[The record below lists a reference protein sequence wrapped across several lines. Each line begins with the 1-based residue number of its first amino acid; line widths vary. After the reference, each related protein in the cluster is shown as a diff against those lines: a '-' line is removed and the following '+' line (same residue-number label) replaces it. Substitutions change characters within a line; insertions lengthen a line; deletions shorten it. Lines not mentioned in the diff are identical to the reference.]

1 MARRQTYR
9 FRIQNQNCKQDTQS
23 RPIGTIQGAGRQEQ
37 NWNRSRTRTG
47 TEAEQK
53 QNRSRTEAEQKQNRT
68 GTEPEQ
74 NWNRTGTEQNSFLQ
88 YLTPAKE
95 NKEDDKVPVDGAN
108 LLNSFQ
114 NVSAS
119 ANVSHGGTD
128 DDGKTENNSGQQNPA
143 CPHDASPSEHEGITA
158 SANVNDVNTEIEGTG
173 QYNPANAQPGSSSNK
188 RGNPN
193 DVVVSASEKES
204 SPQKKNVHWI
214 GLQPASS
221 RIIT

>member
-23 RPIGTIQGAGRQEQ
+23 RPIGTIQGAGQQEQ

-53 QNRSRTEAEQKQNRT
+53 QNR
-68 GTEPEQ
+68 
-74 NWNRTGTEQNSFLQ
+74 TGTEQNSFLQ

-95 NKEDDKVPVDGAN
+95 KKEDDKVPVDGAN